1 MALSKPKAKYVR
13 ETRAS
18 LIESM
23 VGEYERYQELL
34 ENNVEYRTVTKTNMA
49 VKFRV
54 YYTLNNKKFY
64 TTISLEA
71 EKFDMDEFLKL
82 FFVNETNLVFNGV
95 EMLKMEKVITNYI
108 YTKTFNVEKFKFK
121 YGYYN
126 RADDRRYRDDTV
138 YYSSSNFEKAK
149 GFALKFYDKV
159 FSDSYYV
166 YFRNYSFSGVFP
178 YNETREEKI
187 ERKTM
192 INKEELNVREGY
204 KPNIEWIKIN
214 PFFTSSRLLLETKGF
229 RVWNVQTHI

>member
-18 LIESM
+18 LVESM

-34 ENNVEYRTVTKTNMA
+34 ENNVKYQTWKEDS
-49 VKFRV
+49 V
-54 YYTLNNKKFY
+54 Y
-64 TTISLEA
+64 
-71 EKFDMDEFLKL
+71 
-82 FFVNETNLVFNGV
+82 V
-95 EMLKMEKVITNYI
+95 
-108 YTKTFNVEKFKFK
+108 KFKFK

-229 RVWNVQTHI
+229 RVWNVQTQI